1 MGNSHDEAIQQAYD
15 AYDDLML
22 DKRYLRDNDAWG
34 DLRIDRE
41 NGAISLLLRWKYNW
55 IKRWDAKTD
64 WTDLEKNAFHRKVIF
79 VINQTWNNKIF
90 LSVSGKSEFASKF
103 NGKDLSFSIEIIQTD
118 RHGYWD
124 VVVFKI
130 DNDDPNSFRQSSIVW
145 NSRYVELDSKDIVA
159 AAKCLGS
166 SKVCHEQIGLSH
178 ELGHI
183 IGYLADE
190 YYSDDA
196 DKATTPFSGDA
207 SALMNIG
214 MELRSRYM
222 RNVIERLNR
231 MVPGSNFFVKS
242 VKK

>member
-1 MGNSHDEAIQQAYD
+1 M
-15 AYDDLML
+15 
-22 DKRYLRDNDAWG
+22 
-34 DLRIDRE
+34 
-41 NGAISLLLRWKYNW
+41 
-55 IKRWDAKTD
+55 
-64 WTDLEKNAFHRKVIF
+64 
-79 VINQTWNNKIF
+79 
-90 LSVSGKSEFASKF
+90 
-103 NGKDLSFSIEIIQTD
+103 
-118 RHGYWD
+118 
-124 VVVFKI
+124 FKI

-222 RNVIERLNR
+222 GNVIERLNR